1 MKQLKRSLQIVIVS
15 LVVIFVCK
23 SSVWAAGTSISF
35 SDPTAKKGE
44 TVSVTV
50 KVTSSKEA
58 LGAID
63 LTLVYDDNALDFTG
77 GGSSVKGGS
86 GSIRI
91 ADTAS
96 DSKTKTMT
104 YELTFTALKAGKSSI
119 TVSNYEVVDF
129 DESVVSVGHVG
140 SSSVEITDEAVS
152 LSRDASLKA
161 LKLSNGTLS
170 PAFSPSIMKY
180 TASVGA
186 DVSSVV
192 VSGTTSNSKAEIT
205 SITGADNLKDGDNTI
220 KVSVTAESG
229 ATAVYTITV
238 NKAAS
243 ESEVSEEITAT
254 PEPTT
259 EGTITPE
266 PTTEGT
272 ITPEPTTEGTVTPEP
287 TGEAVA
293 AGFTIQVGDKTLTPV
308 ALPEG
313 VELKG
318 YTVGT
323 LEYDGQSMEALV
335 SDYMEL
341 YVINMQDTAGNQD
354 YYVYYKDIDQFT
366 EFIKID
372 NGDGKFIVI
381 LDGYP
386 RDISV
391 YGFERTTIMIGEKK
405 VGVAWKYT
413 EELLA
418 YSEAAREYYLV
429 GGLSDAGVNTWYV
442 YDFVEKT
449 YQRYFV
455 QPANLIEEETGP
467 DLTLTE
473 QEQQVKEL
481 NDALQKVKRDRL
493 AVIGVL
499 AFVALI
505 LLLATINLLLK
516 VRMLKEDIADLESE
530 GSQEGVVK
538 PAKLEKK
545 QQRAVE
551 PRAPRK
557 ERVVQ
562 PRPPKGDR
570 KLQEETVTEDMS
582 GQEEFAEE
590 IYPQAKENT
599 ENRSVKPKRP
609 LKTEKRTASK
619 PEDEFFDEDDTI
631 PSDVEEEI
639 IKAKMYGSER
649 TEDLEERSDIKNRK
663 PVVPAKQTKVQKP
676 VKTATEEKTVRP
688 EKTTVAEKPVR
699 PAQPRKTPTEK
710 TARPEKSAKATQPV
724 KSARPEKPVK
734 TTKPSKP
741 TKPSKTAR
749 APKTKAELKKEF
761 KMDDFDFEFIN
772 LDDE

>member
-15 LVVIFVCK
+15 LMVIFVCK
-23 SSVWAAGTSISF
+23 STVWAAGTSISF

-50 KVTSSKEA
+50 KVTSDKAA

-63 LTLVYDDNALDFTG
+63 LTLVYDDKALDFTG
-77 GGSSVKGGS
+77 GGSSVQGGS

-129 DESVVSVGHVG
+129 DESVVSVSHVG
-140 SSSVEITDEAVS
+140 SSSVEVTDEAVS

-192 VSGTTSNSKAEIT
+192 VSGTTTNSKAEIT
-205 SITGADNLKDGDNTI
+205 SITGADSLKDGENTI

-254 PEPTT
+254 PEPTA
-259 EGTITPE
+259 EGTVTPE

-272 ITPEPTTEGTVTPEP
+272 ITPEPAT
-287 TGEAVA
+287 EAVA
-293 AGFTIQVGDKTLTPV
+293 ADFTIQVGDKTLTPV

-313 VELKG
+313 AELKG

-341 YVINMQDTAGNQD
+341 YVINMQDAAGNQD
-354 YYVYYKDIDQFT
+354 YYVYYKEVDQFT

-372 NGDGKFIVI
+372 NGDGKFIVV

-391 YGFERTTIMIGEKK
+391 YGFERTTIMIGDKK
-405 VGVAWKYT
+405 VGIAWKYT
-413 EELLA
+413 DELIA
-418 YSEAAREYYLV
+418 YSNAAAEYYLV
-429 GGLSDAGVNTWYV
+429 GGLSDSGVNTWYV

-499 AFVALI
+499 AFAVLI
-505 LLLATINLLLK
+505 LLLVTINLILK
-516 VRMLKEDIADLESE
+516 VRILKEDIAELEDE
-530 GSQEGVVK
+530 DTPEGVGK
-538 PAKLEKK
+538 AEKK

-557 ERVVQ
+557 ERVVP
-562 PRPPKGDR
+562 PRAPKADR
-570 KLQEETVTEDMS
+570 TRQESFAEQEEEAEDFS
-582 GQEEFAEE
+582 NQEEFAEE
-590 IYPQAKENT
+590 IQPQTKE
-599 ENRSVKPKRP
+599 VKQNKGVQPKRP
-609 LKTEKRTASK
+609 AKPEKRVMSK
-619 PEDEFFDEDDTI
+619 LEDEFFDEDDTI
-631 PSDVEEEI
+631 PSDVEDEI
-639 IKAKMYGSER
+639 IKAKMYGSEGA
-649 TEDLEERSDIKNRK
+649 EEVEQRSEMKDRK
-663 PVVPAKQTKVQKP
+663 PAAPVKQTKVSKP
-676 VKTATEEKTVRP
+676 VRTA
-688 EKTTVAEKPVR
+688 AEKPVR
-699 PAQPRKTPTEK
+699 TEKTVAAEKPVRTEKPRKTAVERTVRTEK
-710 TARPEKSAKATQPV
+710 QAKPARPTQT
-724 KSARPEKPVK
+724 AKPVRTAQPSK
-734 TTKPSKP
+734 PAKPSKP
-741 TKPSKTAR
+741 GK
-749 APKTKAELKKEF
+749 APKTKAEIKKEF